1 MHFRFFVSSNESL
14 RLFNSWELLRLWKR
28 VRYIYLEK
36 SFCRNQGLF
45 WPNQETNFIFP
56 LSHFTHRIPF
66 FRFGAF
72 VWFIFLFSKTLTRLN
87 RTHLYR
93 AKPVVRF
100 IWNNRASSKYKIGRC
115 TVEMRL
121 SPPAMRTRLSP
132 FSVKLANFAVLN
144 FLSVLFAVSIGRYSQ
159 LIVRYLRPLI
169 AQYFFSLSDFYIF
182 LLMITRRD
190 CNDYKI
196 RSLFA
201 FHSNFICAFVS
212 REISE

>member
-14 RLFNSWELLRLWKR
+14 RLFDSSELLWVWKR

-36 SFCRNQGLF
+36 SFSRNQGLF
-45 WPNQETNFIFP
+45 WPNQEANFIFP

-121 SPPAMRTRLSP
+121 SPPAMRTRLSL
-132 FSVKLANFAVLN
+132 FSVKLANFAASS
-144 FLSVLFAVSIGRYSQ
+144 FLSVLFAVSIGRYSH
-159 LIVRYLRPLI
+159 LIVRSLRPQI
-169 AQYFFSLSDFYIF
+169 ARYFLSLSNFYMA
-182 LLMITRRD
+182 LMIARRD
-190 CNDYKI
+190 YNDYKI

-201 FHSNFICAFVS
+201 FHSNFICAFVC
-212 REISE
+212 REMSE